1 MKKQNIFFSLVIMA
15 AVVFSAC
22 TNNKAKNPSL
32 KTQLDSLSYAF
43 GIANGNGLKMNAI
56 TGSGD
61 SVNKKIDAFMRGME
75 EGLKGKEDK
84 NPELTMTAGKF
95 ADWMNAQE
103 KAFLGDSALKFNYGL
118 FKQGVVNGLHKT
130 DKKMSM
136 EQIQEFVNKSMMARY
151 AKKMEEKFGANKAAG
166 EKFLAENAK
175 KPNIKTT
182 ASGLQYEVV
191 KEGTGAKPTATDRVK
206 VHYIGKLTNDTV
218 FDSSVARKEPAVFN
232 VNQVI
237 PGWTEGLQLMS
248 VGSKYRFY
256 IPQNLAYGAQDQGKI
271 PPFSTLVFDVELLSI
286 EKQPQSAMQPMP
298 MPVKK

>member
-1 MKKQNIFFSLVIMA
+1 MKKQNIFFSLVIVA

-22 TNNKAKNPSL
+22 TNSTKTKTPTL
-32 KTQLDSLSYAF
+32 KTELDSLSYAF
-43 GIANGNGLKMNAI
+43 GVANGNGLKMNTF
-56 TGSGD
+56 TGTGD
-61 SVNKKIDAFMRGME
+61 SVNKKIDAMMRGLE
-75 EGLKGKEDK
+75 EGLKAKEDN
-84 NPELTMTAGKF
+84 NPEITMTAGKF
-95 ADWMNAQE
+95 AEWMNAQE

-130 DKKMSM
+130 DKNMSI
-136 EQIQEFVNKSMMARY
+136 EKIQEYVNKTMMARHS
-151 AKKMEEKFGANKAAG
+151 KKMEEKFGANKAAG

-182 ASGLQYEVV
+182 ATGLQYEVV
-191 KEGTGAKPTATDRVK
+191 KEGTGAKPTAMDRVK

-218 FDSSVARKEPAVFN
+218 FDSSVARKEPAEFY

-286 EKQPQSAMQPMP
+286 EK
-298 MPVKK
+298 K